1 LAEDGVVNPNP
12 TAEQLRDV
20 VQDLLSERRFWD
32 VRATLRDVAPA
43 DVADT
48 LSLLEAEQAALAF
61 RLLPRDHAG
70 EAFAEL
76 EPDNQERLI
85 EELGAS
91 AQPIVEAM
99 DPDDRAALLD
109 ELPPKVA
116 RRLLAALKPAD
127 RRETQAILGYPPE
140 SVGRLMT
147 PDYVRVKPDWT
158 MERALEQIRRFGSDA
173 ETIWYVYVT
182 DSAGRLIDDIRIR
195 RLLLADPNDTV
206 ASVMDHRFEA
216 LSAFDDR
223 EEAVRQIARYD
234 RFALPVVDSQG
245 VLVGIVTADDVADVA
260 EEEATEDIQKLAGM
274 DALEEPYMRAPFL
287 EMLKKRGGW
296 LLLLFMGQLLTVAVL
311 GHFEGQLAAVL
322 VLFIPVIIASG
333 GNTGTQTASLLI
345 RALALQELSPG
356 DWVRV
361 VRRELLAGVSLGLA
375 LGLFG
380 FLGVLF
386 WYRVGVA
393 TTPHPFLV
401 AVSVGLAILGIV
413 LWAVFLGSMLPLV
426 LQRAGLDPAT
436 ISSPMV
442 ATLMDVSGL
451 VIYMLVAAAILRG
464 TVL

>member
-1 LAEDGVVNPNP
+1 
-12 TAEQLRDV
+12 
-20 VQDLLSERRFWD
+20 
-32 VRATLRDVAPA
+32 
-43 DVADT
+43 
-48 LSLLEAEQAALAF
+48 
-61 RLLPRDHAG
+61 
-70 EAFAEL
+70 
-76 EPDNQERLI
+76 
-85 EELGAS
+85 
-91 AQPIVEAM
+91 
-99 DPDDRAALLD
+99 
-109 ELPPKVA
+109 
-116 RRLLAALKPAD
+116 
-127 RRETQAILGYPPE
+127 
-140 SVGRLMT
+140 
-147 PDYVRVKPDWT
+147 
-158 MERALEQIRRFGSDA
+158 
-173 ETIWYVYVT
+173 
-182 DSAGRLIDDIRIR
+182 
-195 RLLLADPNDTV
+195 
-206 ASVMDHRFEA
+206 
-216 LSAFDDR
+216 
-223 EEAVRQIARYD
+223 
-234 RFALPVVDSQG
+234 
-245 VLVGIVTADDVADVA
+245 
-260 EEEATEDIQKLAGM
+260 M

>member
-1 LAEDGVVNPNP
+1 VSPI
-12 TAEQLRDV
+12 AEQLQESIDS
-20 VQDLLSERRFWD
+20 LLQERKFWD
-32 VRATLRDVAPA
+32 VRAVLRDEAPA

-48 LSLLEAEQAALAF
+48 LSLLEPEAAALAF

-76 EPDNQERLI
+76 EPDRQERLI
-85 EELGAS
+85 EELGAG

-127 RRETQAILGYPPE
+127 RKETQAILGYPPE

-158 MERALEQIRRFGSDA
+158 MERVLRQIRQFGSDA

-195 RLLLADPNDTV
+195 RILLADPGETV
-206 ASVMDHRFEA
+206 ESVMDHRFEA
-216 LSAFDDR
+216 LSAYDDR

-260 EEEATEDIQKLAGM
+260 EEEATEDIQKIAGM
-274 DALEEPYMRAPFL
+274 EALEEPYMRAPFL

-296 LLLLFMGQLLTVAVL
+296 LLLLFLGQLLTVAVL

-333 GNTGTQTASLLI
+333 GNTGTQTSSLLI
-345 RALALQELSPG
+345 RALALQELGPA
-356 DWVRV
+356 DWLRV
-361 VRRELLAGVSLGLA
+361 MRRELLAGVSLGLA
-375 LGLFG
+375 LGLLG

-386 WYRVGVA
+386 WSAVGVA
-393 TTPHPFLV
+393 TTSHPHLV
-401 AVSVGLAILGIV
+401 AISVGLAILGIV
-413 LWAVFLGSMLPLV
+413 LWAVLLGAMLPLL
-426 LQRAGLDPAT
+426 LQRLGFDPAT
-436 ISSPMV
+436 VSSPMV
-442 ATLMDVSGL
+442 ATLMDLSGL
-451 VIYMLVAAAILRG
+451 VIYMVVAATILRG

>member
-1 LAEDGVVNPNP
+1 VNP
-12 TAEQLRDV
+12 TAEQLREE
-20 VQDLLSERRFWD
+20 VQALLHERRFWD
-32 VRATLRDVAPA
+32 VRAMLRDVAPA

-48 LSLLEAEQAALAF
+48 LSLLEPEAAALAF
-61 RLLPRDHAG
+61 RLLPRENAG
-70 EAFAEL
+70 DAFSEL
-76 EPDNQERLI
+76 EHDHQERLI
-85 EELGAS
+85 EELGAG

-158 MERALEQIRRFGSDA
+158 MDRALQQIRQYGSDA

-182 DSAGRLIDDIRIR
+182 DAAGRLIDDIRIR
-195 RLLLADPNDTV
+195 RILLADPDETV
-206 ASVMDHRFEA
+206 ESVMDYRFEA
-216 LSAFDDR
+216 LSAYDDR
-223 EEAVRQIARYD
+223 EEAVRQMARYD

-274 DALEEPYMRAPFL
+274 EALEDPYMRAPFF
-287 EMLKKRGGW
+287 EMLRKRGGW
-296 LLLLFMGQLLTVAVL
+296 LLLLFVGQLLTVAVL

-345 RALALQELSPG
+345 RALALQELHPG
-356 DWVRV
+356 DWLRV
-361 VRRELLAGVSLGLA
+361 MGRELLAGVSLGLT
-375 LGLFG
+375 LGIFG

-386 WYRVGVA
+386 WHGVGVA
-393 TTPHPFLV
+393 DTPHPVLV

-413 LWAVFLGSMLPLV
+413 LWAVFLGAMLPLG
-426 LQRAGLDPAT
+426 LQRLGFDPAT
-436 ISSPMV
+436 ISSPLV
-442 ATLMDVSGL
+442 ATLMDLSGL
-451 VIYMLVAAAILRG
+451 VIYMTVAMMILRG

>member
-1 LAEDGVVNPNP
+1 VNE
-12 TAEQLRDV
+12 TAEQLREQT
-20 VQDLLSERRFWD
+20 QDLLRERQFWD
-32 VRATLRDVAPA
+32 IRALLRDVAPA

-48 LSLLEAEQAALAF
+48 LSLLEPEQAALAF

-76 EPDNQERLI
+76 EADDQEQLI

-99 DPDDRAALLD
+99 DPDDRAELID

-116 RRLLAALKPAD
+116 RRLLASLKPAD
-127 RRETQAILGYPPE
+127 RRETQVILGYPAE

-158 MERALEQIRRFGSDA
+158 LERVLQQIRQFGSDA
-173 ETIWYVYVT
+173 ETLSNVYVT
-182 DSAGRLIDDIRIR
+182 DAAGRLIDDIRIR
-195 RLLLADPNDTV
+195 KILLADPEETV
-206 ASVMDHRFEA
+206 ESVMDHRFEA

-223 EEAVRQIARYD
+223 EEAVRQIGRYD

-274 DALEEPYMRAPFL
+274 EALEEPYMRAPFG

-296 LLLLFMGQLLTVAVL
+296 LLLLFLGQLLTVAVL
-311 GHFEGQLAAVL
+311 GHYEGQLAAVL

-356 DWVRV
+356 DWFRV
-361 VRRELLAGVSLGLA
+361 MRRELLAGISLGLA
-375 LGLFG
+375 LGVFG

-386 WYRVGVA
+386 WYWVGVA
-393 TTPHPFLV
+393 STPHPVLV

-413 LWAVFLGSMLPLV
+413 LWAVLLGAMLPLV
-426 LQRAGLDPAT
+426 LQRLGFDPAT
-436 ISSPMV
+436 VSSPMV

-451 VIYMLVAAAILRG
+451 VIYMAVAVTVLRG
-464 TVL
+464 TVLP

>member
-1 LAEDGVVNPNP
+1 MAE
-12 TAEQLRDV
+12 TAEQL
-20 VQDLLSERRFWD
+20 QGHIASLLRERKFWD

-48 LSLLEAEQAALAF
+48 LSLLEPEEAALAF

-70 EAFAEL
+70 DAFAEI
-76 EPDNQERLI
+76 EPDRQEQLI
-85 EELGAS
+85 EELGAG

-99 DPDDRAALLD
+99 DPDDRAELID

-127 RRETQAILGYPPE
+127 RRETQAILGYPAE

-147 PDYVRVKPDWT
+147 PDYVRAKPDWT
-158 MERALEQIRRFGSDA
+158 LGRVLQQIRQFGSDA
-173 ETIWYVYVT
+173 ETLANVYVT
-182 DSAGRLIDDIRIR
+182 DVAGRLIDDIQIR
-195 RLLLADPNDTV
+195 KVLLADPDETV
-206 ASVMDHRFEA
+206 ESIMDERFES
-216 LSAFDDR
+216 LSAYDDR
-223 EEAVRQIARYD
+223 EEAVHQMGRYD

-274 DALEEPYMRAPFL
+274 EALEDPYMRAPFL

-296 LLLLFMGQLLTVAVL
+296 LLLLFLGQLLTVAVL

-345 RALALQELSPG
+345 RALALQELGPA
-356 DWVRV
+356 DWLRV
-361 VRRELLAGVSLGLA
+361 MRRELLAGMSLGLA

-386 WYRVGVA
+386 WSAVGVA
-393 TTPHPFLV
+393 ATPHPYLV

-413 LWAVFLGSMLPLV
+413 LWAVLLGAMLPLL
-426 LQRAGLDPAT
+426 LQRLGFDPAT
-436 ISSPMV
+436 VSSPMV

-451 VIYMLVAAAILRG
+451 VIYMVVAVSILRG

>member
-1 LAEDGVVNPNP
+1 MEPNP
-12 TAEQLRDV
+12 TAEQLQEQV
-20 VQDLLSERRFWD
+20 KGLLSERKFWD

-48 LSLLEAEQAALAF
+48 LSLLEPEEAALAF

-70 EAFAEL
+70 DAFSEL
-76 EPDNQERLI
+76 EPDRQEQLI
-85 EELGAS
+85 EELGAG

-116 RRLLAALKPAD
+116 RRLIAALKPAD

-158 MERALEQIRRFGSDA
+158 IGRALQQIREYGSDA

-195 RLLLADPNDTV
+195 RILLADPDDTV
-206 ASVMDHRFEA
+206 ESVMDHRFEA
-216 LSAFDDR
+216 LSAYDDR

-274 DALEEPYMRAPFL
+274 EALEGAYMQARVHD
-287 EMLKKRGGW
+287 MVKKRGPW
-296 LLLLFMGQLLTVAVL
+296 LLLLFLGQMLTVAVL
-311 GHFEGQLAAVL
+311 GHFELQLAAVL
-322 VLFIPVIIASG
+322 ALFIPMIISTG
-333 GNTGTQTASLLI
+333 GNTGGQAATLLI
-345 RALALQELSPG
+345 RALALQELRPG
-356 DWVRV
+356 DWLRV
-361 VRRELLAGVSLGLA
+361 IRRELLVGIALGLG

-380 FLGVLF
+380 FLAVLF
-386 WYRVGVA
+386 WYSLGVA
-393 TTPHPFLV
+393 TTDHPVLV
-401 AVSVGLAILGIV
+401 ALSVGLAILGIV
-413 LWAVFLGSMLPLV
+413 LWAVLLGAMLPLV
-426 LQRAGLDPAT
+426 LQKAGLDPAT
-436 ISSPMV
+436 VSSPMV

-451 VIYMLVAAAILRG
+451 LIYMAVAVALLRG

>member
-1 LAEDGVVNPNP
+1 MSD
-12 TAEQLRDV
+12 TAEQLQEQVQALVRDR
-20 VQDLLSERRFWD
+20 EFWE

-48 LSLLEAEQAALAF
+48 LSRLDPEEAALAF
-61 RLLPRDHAG
+61 RLLPREQAG
-70 EAFAEL
+70 DAFAEL
-76 EPDNQERLI
+76 EHDRQEQLI
-85 EELGAS
+85 EELGAT
-91 AQPIVEAM
+91 APPIVEAM
-99 DPDDRAALLD
+99 DPDDRAALID

-158 MERALEQIRRFGSDA
+158 VGRVLQQIRRFGSDA
-173 ETIWYVYVT
+173 ETISNVYVT
-182 DSAGRLIDDIRIR
+182 DSAGRLIDDIPVRKII
-195 RLLLADPNDTV
+195 LSDLDDAV
-206 ASVMDHRFEA
+206 ESVMDERFEA
-216 LSAFDDR
+216 LSARDDR
-223 EEAVRQIARYD
+223 EEAVRQMGRYD

-274 DALEEPYMRAPFL
+274 EALEEPYMQAPFL
-287 EMLKKRGGW
+287 EMLRKRGGW
-296 LLLLFMGQLLTVAVL
+296 LLLLFLGQLLTVAVL

-345 RALALQELSPG
+345 RALALQELGPA
-356 DWVRV
+356 DWFRV
-361 VRRELLAGVSLGLA
+361 MRRELLAGVSLGLA
-375 LGLFG
+375 LGAFG

-386 WYRVGVA
+386 WYWVGVA
-393 TTPHPFLV
+393 STPHPVLV

-413 LWAVFLGSMLPLV
+413 LWAVLLGAMLPLV
-426 LQRAGLDPAT
+426 LQKLGFDPAT
-436 ISSPMV
+436 VSSPMV

-451 VIYMLVAAAILRG
+451 VIYLVVAVVILRG

>member
-1 LAEDGVVNPNP
+1 MNPA
-12 TAEQLRDV
+12 AEQL
-20 VQDLLSERRFWD
+20 QEPIESLLRERKFWD

-48 LSLLEAEQAALAF
+48 LSLLEPEEAALAF
-61 RLLPRDHAG
+61 RLLPRDQAG
-70 EAFAEL
+70 DAFAEI
-76 EPDNQERLI
+76 EPDRQEQLI
-85 EELGAS
+85 EELGAG

-99 DPDDRAALLD
+99 DPDDRAELID

-127 RRETQAILGYPPE
+127 RRETQAILGYPAE

-158 MERALEQIRRFGSDA
+158 LGRVLQQIRQFGSDA
-173 ETIWYVYVT
+173 ETLATVYVT
-182 DSAGRLIDDIRIR
+182 DAAGRLIDDIQIR
-195 RLLLADPNDTV
+195 KVLLADPDETV
-206 ASVMDHRFEA
+206 ESIMDERFEA
-216 LSAFDDR
+216 LSAYDDR
-223 EEAVRQIARYD
+223 EQAVHQMGRYD

-274 DALEEPYMRAPFL
+274 EALEDPYMRAPFL

-296 LLLLFMGQLLTVAVL
+296 LLLLFLGQLLTVAVL

-345 RALALQELSPG
+345 RALALQELGPA
-356 DWVRV
+356 DWLRV
-361 VRRELLAGVSLGLA
+361 MRRELLAGVSLGLA

-386 WYRVGVA
+386 WSAVGVA
-393 TTPHPFLV
+393 ATPHPYLV

-413 LWAVFLGSMLPLV
+413 LWAVLLGAMLPLL
-426 LQRAGLDPAT
+426 LQKLGFDPAT
-436 ISSPMV
+436 VSSPMV

-451 VIYMLVAAAILRG
+451 VIYMVVAVSILRG

>member
-1 LAEDGVVNPNP
+1 MNP
-12 TAEQLRDV
+12 TAEQLRDLV
-20 VQDLLSERRFWD
+20 GDMLRARSFWD

-48 LSLLEAEQAALAF
+48 LSLLAPEQAALAF

-76 EPDNQERLI
+76 DPDDQERLI
-85 EELGAS
+85 EELGAG

-158 MERALEQIRRFGSDA
+158 MERVLRQIRQFGSDA

-195 RLLLADPNDTV
+195 KILLADPDETV
-206 ASVMDHRFEA
+206 ESVMDRRFEA

-234 RFALPVVDSQG
+234 RFALPVVDSHG

-274 DALEEPYMRAPFL
+274 EALEEPYMRAPFL

-296 LLLLFMGQLLTVAVL
+296 LLLLFLGQLLTVAVL

-356 DWVRV
+356 DWLRV
-361 VRRELLAGVSLGLA
+361 MRRELLAGVSLGLA

-386 WYRVGVA
+386 WSAVGVA
-393 TTPHPFLV
+393 TTPHPHLV

-413 LWAVFLGSMLPLV
+413 LWAVFLGAMLPLL
-426 LQRAGLDPAT
+426 LQRLGFDPAT
-436 ISSPMV
+436 VSSPMV

-451 VIYMLVAAAILRG
+451 VIYMMVAVTVLRG

>member
-1 LAEDGVVNPNP
+1 VNH
-12 TAEQLRDV
+12 TAEQLQEQI
-20 VQDLLSERRFWD
+20 QDLLRERRFWD

-48 LSLLEAEQAALAF
+48 LSLLEPEQAALAF

-70 EAFAEL
+70 DAFAEL
-76 EPDNQERLI
+76 EHDRQEQLI
-85 EELGAS
+85 EELGAG

-99 DPDDRAALLD
+99 DPDDRAELID
-109 ELPPKVA
+109 ELPPRVA
-116 RRLLAALKPAD
+116 RRLLAALRPAD
-127 RRETQAILGYPPE
+127 RKETQAILGYPPE

-158 MERALEQIRRFGSDA
+158 MDRALQQIRQFGSDA

-182 DSAGRLIDDIRIR
+182 DSSGRLIDDIRIR
-195 RLLLADPNDTV
+195 KILLADPDDTV
-206 ASVMDHRFEA
+206 ESVMDQRFEA

-223 EEAVRQIARYD
+223 EEAVRQMARYD

-274 DALEEPYMRAPFL
+274 EALEDPYMRAPFL

-296 LLLLFMGQLLTVAVL
+296 LLLLFLGQLLTVAVL
-311 GHFEGQLAAVL
+311 GHFEAHLAAVV
-322 VLFIPVIIASG
+322 VLFIPVIISSG

-345 RALALQELSPG
+345 RALALQELSPT
-356 DWVRV
+356 DWLRV
-361 VRRELLAGVSLGLA
+361 MRRELLAGVSLGLA

-386 WYRVGVA
+386 WYSVGVA
-393 TTPHPFLV
+393 STPHPVLV

-413 LWAVFLGSMLPLV
+413 LWAALLGAMLPLA
-426 LQRAGLDPAT
+426 LQKLGFDPAT
-436 ISSPMV
+436 VSSPMV

-451 VIYMLVAAAILRG
+451 IIYMVVALMVLRG

>member
-1 LAEDGVVNPNP
+1 MEPNP
-12 TAEQLRDV
+12 TAEQLQEQV
-20 VQDLLSERRFWD
+20 KGLLSERKFWD

-48 LSLLEAEQAALAF
+48 LSLLEPEEAALAF

-70 EAFAEL
+70 DAFSEL
-76 EPDNQERLI
+76 EPDRQEHLI
-85 EELGAS
+85 EELGAG

-116 RRLLAALKPAD
+116 RRLIAALKPAD

-158 MERALEQIRRFGSDA
+158 IGRALQQIREYGSDA

-195 RLLLADPNDTV
+195 RILLADPDDTV
-206 ASVMDHRFEA
+206 ESVMDHRFEA
-216 LSAFDDR
+216 LSAYDDR

-274 DALEEPYMRAPFL
+274 EALEGAYMQARVHD
-287 EMLKKRGGW
+287 MVKKRGPW
-296 LLLLFMGQLLTVAVL
+296 LLLLFLGQMLTVAVL
-311 GHFEGQLAAVL
+311 GHFELQLAAVL
-322 VLFIPVIIASG
+322 ALFIPMIISTG
-333 GNTGTQTASLLI
+333 GNTGGQAATLLI
-345 RALALQELSPG
+345 RALALQELRPG
-356 DWVRV
+356 DWLRV
-361 VRRELLAGVSLGLA
+361 IRRELLVGISLGLG

-380 FLGVLF
+380 FLAVLF
-386 WYRVGVA
+386 WYSLGVA
-393 TTPHPFLV
+393 TTDHPVLV
-401 AVSVGLAILGIV
+401 ALSVGLAILGIV
-413 LWAVFLGSMLPLV
+413 LWAVLLGAMLPLV
-426 LQRAGLDPAT
+426 LQKAGLDPAT
-436 ISSPMV
+436 VSSPMV

-451 VIYMLVAAAILRG
+451 LIYMAVAVALLRG

>member
-1 LAEDGVVNPNP
+1 
-12 TAEQLRDV
+12 
-20 VQDLLSERRFWD
+20 
-32 VRATLRDVAPA
+32 
-43 DVADT
+43 
-48 LSLLEAEQAALAF
+48 
-61 RLLPRDHAG
+61 
-70 EAFAEL
+70 
-76 EPDNQERLI
+76 
-85 EELGAS
+85 
-91 AQPIVEAM
+91 
-99 DPDDRAALLD
+99 
-109 ELPPKVA
+109 
-116 RRLLAALKPAD
+116 
-127 RRETQAILGYPPE
+127 
-140 SVGRLMT
+140 MT

-195 RLLLADPNDTV
+195 KLLLADPTDTV
-206 ASVMDHRFEA
+206 ESVMDHRFEA